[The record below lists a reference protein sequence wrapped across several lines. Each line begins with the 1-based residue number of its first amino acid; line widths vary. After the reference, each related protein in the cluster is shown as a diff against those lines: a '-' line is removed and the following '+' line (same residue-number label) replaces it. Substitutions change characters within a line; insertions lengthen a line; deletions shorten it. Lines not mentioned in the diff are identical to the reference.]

1 MSRSYANVSKIMP
14 KRDEEDQVDE
24 TPKYEVGSEAKKARN
39 PRGTSPYVQV
49 KVRRDI
55 YEMIGVIGKMNSMT
69 GSQVIEKILE
79 THTDQFREG
88 LNSLKLTS
96 SF

>member
-1 MSRSYANVSKIMP
+1 MSRSFANVSKIMP
-14 KRDEEDQVDE
+14 KQDEEQE
-24 TPKYEVGSEAKKARN
+24 MEEAPKAARK

-55 YEMIGVIGKMNSMT
+55 YEMIGVIAKMNSMT
-69 GSQVIEKILE
+69 GSQVVEKILE
-79 THTDQFREG
+79 AHTDQFREG
-88 LNSLKLTS
+88 LNSLKLTG

>member
-1 MSRSYANVSKIMP
+1 MSSYLKSVSKVMP
-14 KRDEEDQVDE
+14 KQVEEEQEMEE
-24 TPKYEVGSEAKKARN
+24 TPKVTRK

-55 YEMIGVIGKMNSMT
+55 YEMIGVIAKMNSMSN
-69 GSQVIEKILE
+69 SQVIEKILE
-79 THTDQFREG
+79 THTDHFREG
-88 LNSLKLTS
+88 FNSLKLNS